1 MGKKE
6 LLINEINEVPD
17 PILGSFFVMCWKNP
31 SFYDKLLKVEG
42 LL

>member
-6 LLINEINEVPD
+6 LLINAIEGAPESF
-17 PILGSFFVMCWKNP
+17 LGSFFVMCWKNP